1 MVGYLLYNYFQKRQ
15 NELANEFN
23 ERVKATDAM
32 TSNLTDQ
39 EASAMFEEAKK
50 VLSKKSSSKND
61 KQTAKAIIQ
70 NLRTKYD
77 FDFDNRSFTR
87 EFENQDLDAPVFF
100 QKAKQGVNLYNA
112 QGQFVGNKRGKYDT
126 SSLLPFSSFDADGMS
141 EMDGAVID
149 QLSQNIGGALFQN
162 QLENFLSVYKD
173 PLDVPLSFGGKGF
186 FAQLQRSRN
195 ADVTRDLLPP
205 DMSGF
210 SGGVGVLD
218 MKDQSSNSSYTY
230 AAGTDRI
237 DPRDKALV
245 D

>member
-1 MVGYLLYNYFQKRQ
+1 M
-15 NELANEFN
+15 
-23 ERVKATDAM
+23 
-32 TSNLTDQ
+32 
-39 EASAMFEEAKK
+39 
-50 VLSKKSSSKND
+50 
-61 KQTAKAIIQ
+61 
-70 NLRTKYD
+70 
-77 FDFDNRSFTR
+77 
-87 EFENQDLDAPVFF
+87 FF

-173 PLDVPLSFGGKGF
+173 PADAFMGAKSLFG
-186 FAQLQRSRN
+186 QLQRSRN
-195 ADVTRDLLPP
+195 ADVMKDLLPP